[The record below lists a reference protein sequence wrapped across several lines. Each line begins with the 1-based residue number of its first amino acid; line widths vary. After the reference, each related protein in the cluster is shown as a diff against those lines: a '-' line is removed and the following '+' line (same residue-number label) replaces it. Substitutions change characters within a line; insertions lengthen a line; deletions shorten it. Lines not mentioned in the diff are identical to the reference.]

1 MWEVEY
7 ELPASNYLADNES
20 LVSKLFFAMEALA
33 ETEGFPPNGVRQLA
47 DGVLA
52 SVMEGHIVFFERYE
66 ESRIVSIIAIQPR
79 E

>member
-7 ELPASNYLADNES
+7 ELPAANYLFDNGS

-33 ETEGFPPNGVRQLA
+33 ESEGFPSSGVIELG

-52 SVMEGHIVFFERYE
+52 
-66 ESRIVSIIAIQPR
+66 ALL
-79 E
+79 

>member
-7 ELPASNYLADNES
+7 ELPAANYLFDNGS

-33 ETEGFPPNGVRQLA
+33 ESEGFPSSGVIELG

-52 SVMEGHIVFFERYE
+52 ALLEGHLVYFERYE
-66 ESRIVSIIAIQPR
+66 DRQVISIIAIQPS
-79 E
+79 

>member
-7 ELPASNYLADNES
+7 ELPAANYLFDNGS

-33 ETEGFPPNGVRQLA
+33 ESEGFPPSGVIQLE

-52 SVMEGHIVFFERYE
+52 AVLEGHLVYFERYE
-66 ESRIVSIIAIQPR
+66 ERHVISIIAIQPA
-79 E
+79 